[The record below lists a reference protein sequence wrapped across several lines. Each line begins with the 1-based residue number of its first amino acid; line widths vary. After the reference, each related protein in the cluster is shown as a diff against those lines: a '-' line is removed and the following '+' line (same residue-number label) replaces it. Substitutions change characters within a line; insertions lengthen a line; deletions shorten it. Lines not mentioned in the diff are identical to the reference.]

1 MKKHKYSIQFC
12 NFSHVI
18 QPDKTEG
25 MFQNQNLSGEQ
36 STCIQAHLIYSSSSI
51 AYTINSYTKS
61 TLSRGVNLYMSLF
74 LLLQYYY
81 SVLFGQCILARVAL
95 QQKLLRVAGVQG
107 LNPSPAIYFL
117 CIYLLISAFLNV
129 LQMAPWPS
137 LFGQYK

>member
-1 MKKHKYSIQFC
+1 MTPSSSIWWICQDVIGIYDVIFLFLWSNCKLFGILYTIHQHYHGTEIALLWETYYKIKWKNINTVFNFC

-74 LLLQYYY
+74 LLL
-81 SVLFGQCILARVAL
+81 
-95 QQKLLRVAGVQG
+95 
-107 LNPSPAIYFL
+107 
-117 CIYLLISAFLNV
+117 
-129 LQMAPWPS
+129 
-137 LFGQYK
+137 